1 MARKDKKKGYRVARL
16 RARRRERLQRWQF
29 VVLVL
34 LAVAVTLGAVLGA
47 YTLVR
52 RLSHHE
58 PPVDART
65 GLVLLTVGTRDPVH
79 KPIAALALYD
89 PVLTGWRLFA
99 LPREL
104 LLESDNGAY
113 VMAGD
118 AMGSPALRADLARLT
133 RAKIAQEIELS
144 YASLIRLGG
153 GGPFGVQLAKPAT
166 VQIDGAWRTFDGAF
180 SVTGR
185 ELPTLL
191 SAAGKSGEDED
202 AIAQSTLTAALHA
215 GALLT
220 AQQRAAAIDAAV
232 GVGLDERSAT
242 AARQALNGLLSGRV
256 AIERF
261 PSTGVVS
268 EGQFAFRPDPSMIMS
283 EVTRRVPGYAAK
295 FTVLVRNGTGEVG
308 VGSLVRQRLAVL
320 DVNLPSPSNAEAFDY
335 KQTQILAGSQALGV
349 AEDVR
354 AILGRGVVLSGQN
367 LPATTL
373 VVIIGSDLKVK
384 DFQ

>member
-1 MARKDKKKGYRVARL
+1 MAKQKKGYRVSRL

-34 LAVAVTLGAVLGA
+34 LAVAVTLGAVFGA
-47 YTLVR
+47 YALVG
-52 RLSHHE
+52 RLSHHAA
-58 PPVDART
+58 PVDARA
-65 GLVLLTVGTRDPVH
+65 GLVLLTVGAHELGRQ
-79 KPIAALALYD
+79 PIAVLALYD
-89 PVLTGWRLFA
+89 PTLDGWRIFA

-104 LLESDNGAY
+104 LLEGADGAY

-118 AMGSPALRADLARLT
+118 AMGSPALGADLAGLT
-133 RAKIAQEIELS
+133 RAKITQRIDLS
-144 YASLIRLGG
+144 YASLIRLAG
-153 GGPFGVQLAKPAT
+153 GGPFSLQLAKPAT
-166 VQIDGAWRTFDGAF
+166 LQVAGAWQTFDGAF
-180 SVTGR
+180 SVSGR
-185 ELPTLL
+185 ELPALL
-191 SAAGKSGEDED
+191 SADGKSGEDED
-202 AIAQSTLTAALHA
+202 AIAQAALSAALHT

-220 AQQRAAAIDAAV
+220 AEQRATAVAAAIGSVTD
-232 GVGLDERSAT
+232 DRSAT
-242 AARQALNGLLSGRV
+242 AARQALDGLLSGRV

-268 EGQFAFRPDPSMIMS
+268 EGQFAFRPDPSRIMS

-295 FTVLVRNGTGEVG
+295 FTVLVRNGTGQVG
-308 VGSLVRQRLAVL
+308 IGSLVRQRLAVL

-373 VVIIGSDLKVK
+373 VVIVGADLKVK
-384 DFQ
+384 GLQ